1 MIIKLKHAPWMPQD
15 WSGHPMTLILGFIFL
30 ILSALA
36 VIISIDHPLYRN
48 PRNPISDDR
57 GRDQSV
63 INSTRFLSFSWLS
76 SLLLLLLLLLSNP
89 SSHSHVFSF
98 KNTPRTARPSW
109 IGVTS
114 GKWPSRES
122 CTPPKATTSKG
133 LQREN
138 DRHWLLWAYTTQKKR
153 PH

>member
-1 MIIKLKHAPWMPQD
+1 MIIKLKHAPWMTQD

-76 SLLLLLLLLLSNP
+76 SLLLLLLLFPSIQVLILMSFLLKTLPAPLALPELVWPVESDHHANP
-89 SSHSHVFSF
+89 
-98 KNTPRTARPSW
+98 ARHQKPQQAKLK
-109 IGVTS
+109 TQ
-114 GKWPSRES
+114 
-122 CTPPKATTSKG
+122 
-133 LQREN
+133 LQN
-138 DRHWLLWAYTTQKKR
+138 LKYKQNMSIT
-153 PH
+153 